1 MVGMER
7 GRREGGRG
15 EVWGLLKAITLNY
28 QVEHD
33 GKFCAEFRLDVMFSE
48 VTLKSIIL
56 KFSSIKTS

>member
-7 GRREGGRG
+7 GRSEGGGGEGGRG

-33 GKFCAEFRLDVMFSE
+33 GKFCAEFSA
-48 VTLKSIIL
+48 
-56 KFSSIKTS
+56 

>member
-7 GRREGGRG
+7 GRREGRGGRGGGGRG

-33 GKFCAEFRLDVMFSE
+33 GKFCAEFSA
-48 VTLKSIIL
+48 
-56 KFSSIKTS
+56 